1 MNANDAQFLPFLGTA
16 NAQFVIPVY
25 QRLYSWT
32 TKDCETLWV
41 DIMRAGK
48 FGHTHFIGSMLYAPE
63 AGGTLTGVNRYLL
76 IDGQQRM
83 TTLTLLLSA
92 FIEYLK
98 EDESRA
104 DFLETTI
111 GGIRRIYLFN
121 DEQKGDARYKL
132 VLSQDDQTTLF
143 SIVGD
148 VAQPEQP
155 SQLIVDNYQYFKDK
169 MREKGFDAQ
178 QLWVGL
184 KMLLIV
190 DTKLG
195 EGDNAQLIFESMNS
209 KGKPLTAI
217 DLIRNFM
224 LMSLPSKEQTRL
236 YESYWHPMEQMFG
249 MGNERI
255 INEFFWNWLWLKIPN
270 RQPKFDEVYDEFKLY
285 IGDNPQLKV
294 EEVLIDLKDG
304 ADHYTKIFLD
314 REKDPELAAAFRS
327 FNRLG
332 INAARLLLMELY
344 AQYEANNLTKDD
356 YIGLIRMLESF
367 LFRRSVCGRLTT
379 GLNHYF
385 SNLAKQLESQD
396 IVEYIT
402 ANLLLQ
408 DENKTAYF
416 PTDEYFEEQF
426 KARDCYN
433 RFRDKCVYYL
443 ERIENWHH
451 PKEPISGYSYQV
463 EHVLPQTIDSVPEWQ
478 AALGDNWE
486 QLHERY
492 CNSLGNLTLTG
503 YNQEYSN
510 KPYDEKLHKEDDGL
524 LCSPLYLNSVFASE
538 PVWNVEA
545 IERRAAKLMADALKI
560 WPRPQLDEST
570 LAKYT
575 PSKRKDGTE
584 WTIEEH
590 HTWLASGGPAH
601 DLFETLRARIAEEFP
616 SWTEYVKKY
625 YVGYRVGKRRQTLS
639 IQARKSGHLVLGIR
653 KHVDELKDPKK
664 LCVDKRATG
673 GIGPGMPTMVVLE
686 GASDIDD
693 AMEILRQV

>member
-32 TKDCETLWV
+32 IRDCETLWN

-48 FGHTHFIGSMLYAPE
+48 YKRTHFIGSMLYAPE
-63 AGGTLTGVNRYLL
+63 AGGTLTGANRYLL

-92 FIEYLK
+92 FIEYLR

-111 GGIRRIYLFN
+111 GGIRRMYLFN

-132 VLSQDDQTTLF
+132 VLSQDDRETLF

-148 VAQPEQP
+148 AAQPEHA
-155 SQLIVDNYQYFKDK
+155 SQLIVDNYQFFLDK
-169 MREKGFDAQ
+169 MHEKDFDAKT
-178 QLWVGL
+178 LWVGL

-217 DLIRNFM
+217 DLIRNFL
-224 LMSLPSKEQTRL
+224 LMSLNSKEQTRL

-249 MGNERI
+249 MGNERV

-270 RQPKFDEVYDEFKLY
+270 RKPKFDEVYDEFKLY
-285 IGDNPQLKV
+285 LEDVPKLDV
-294 EEVLIDLKDG
+294 EDVLIDLKEG

-314 REKDPELAAAFRS
+314 REKDHELAAAFRS
-327 FNRLG
+327 FNRLS

-344 AQYEANNLTKDD
+344 AQYDAGNLNKDEF
-356 YIGLIRMLESF
+356 IGLIRMLESF

-416 PTDEYFEEQF
+416 PTDAYFTEQF

-443 ERIENWHH
+443 ERIENSHH
-451 PKEPISGYSYQV
+451 PKEPISGKAYQI
-463 EHVLPQTIDSVPEWQ
+463 EHVLPQNIENVPEWQ
-478 AALGDNWE
+478 AALGDDWE
-486 QLHERY
+486 QVHERY

-510 KPYDEKLHKEDDGL
+510 KPYDEKLHKFDDGL
-524 LCSPLYLNSVFASE
+524 LCSPLYLNKGFASE
-538 PVWNVEA
+538 PVWDAAA
-545 IERRAAKLMADALKI
+545 IERRADKLMQDALKI
-560 WPRPQLDEST
+560 WPRPVLDEAI
-570 LAKYT
+570 LAKYR
-575 PSKRKDGTE
+575 PAKRKNGVE
-584 WTIEEH
+584 WSIREH
-590 HTWLASGGPAH
+590 HPNLDVGGSAH
-601 DLFETLRARIAEEFP
+601 GLFETLRARIAEEFP

-625 YVGYRVGKRRQTLS
+625 YVGYRTSEGKQALS
-639 IQARKSGHLVLGIR
+639 IIGRKGRLALGLR
-653 KHVDELKDPKK
+653 KTVDILDDPEGI
-664 LCVDKRATG
+664 CIDKRSVG
-673 GIGPGMPTMVVLE
+673 GVGPGMPTLIILHGATDINAVIEVLQ
-686 GASDIDD
+686 
-693 AMEILRQV
+693 QV

>member
-98 EDESRA
+98 EDETRA
-104 DFLETTI
+104 EFLETTI
-111 GGIRRIYLFN
+111 GGIRRMYLFN

-132 VLSQDDQTTLF
+132 VLSQDDQMTLF

-169 MREKGFDAQ
+169 MHEKGFDAQ

-249 MGNERI
+249 MGNERV

-285 IGDNPQLKV
+285 ISDNPQLKV
-294 EEVLIDLKDG
+294 ENVLIDLKDG

-344 AQYEANNLTKDD
+344 AQYDADNLTKDEF
-356 YIGLIRMLESF
+356 IGLIRMLESF
-367 LFRRSVCGRLTT
+367 LFRALRLRKAYH
-379 GLNHYF
+379 GP
-385 SNLAKQLESQD
+385 QP
-396 IVEYIT
+396 
-402 ANLLLQ
+402 LLLQ
-408 DENKTAYF
+408 
-416 PTDEYFEEQF
+416 P
-426 KARDCYN
+426 R
-433 RFRDKCVYYL
+433 
-443 ERIENWHH
+443 
-451 PKEPISGYSYQV
+451 
-463 EHVLPQTIDSVPEWQ
+463 Q
-478 AALGDNWE
+478 AA
-486 QLHERY
+486 
-492 CNSLGNLTLTG
+492 
-503 YNQEYSN
+503 
-510 KPYDEKLHKEDDGL
+510 
-524 LCSPLYLNSVFASE
+524 
-538 PVWNVEA
+538 
-545 IERRAAKLMADALKI
+545 
-560 WPRPQLDEST
+560 
-570 LAKYT
+570 
-575 PSKRKDGTE
+575 
-584 WTIEEH
+584 
-590 HTWLASGGPAH
+590 
-601 DLFETLRARIAEEFP
+601 
-616 SWTEYVKKY
+616 
-625 YVGYRVGKRRQTLS
+625 
-639 IQARKSGHLVLGIR
+639 
-653 KHVDELKDPKK
+653 
-664 LCVDKRATG
+664 
-673 GIGPGMPTMVVLE
+673 
-686 GASDIDD
+686 
-693 AMEILRQV
+693 